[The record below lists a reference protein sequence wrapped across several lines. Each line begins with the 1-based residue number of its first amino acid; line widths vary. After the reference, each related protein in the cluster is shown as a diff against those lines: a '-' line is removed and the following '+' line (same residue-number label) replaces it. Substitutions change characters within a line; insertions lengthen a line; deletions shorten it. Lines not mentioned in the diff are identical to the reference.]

1 VARAKRQQNDSRPGL
16 FERWYVGLSND
27 RKRLELP
34 AKERDPNL
42 PRNYFL
48 NLGNGG
54 ATRLADQVAGPA
66 VVLPWLLG
74 ALGAPAFLVGLL
86 MPVKQTG
93 KLLPQLA
100 VSGWMRR
107 FQMRKG
113 FWYWSGLIQS
123 LCLLLMIPAA
133 GFLSPNLA
141 AGAVV
146 LLLGLFSVA
155 GGMGT
160 VAFQDVTGKTIP
172 RGRRGHLIAN
182 RFALGGL
189 LTVVAGL
196 LLTRFIGED
205 QSRLVYLGLIA
216 LGAVLWIMSSLAVA
230 GMREMPG
237 DADPHPRRFTQEVAA
252 GLSWFRRIA
261 AFRWFIVMRAGLL
274 GVEIATPFYILHSQ
288 ETLDKEPGN
297 LGLFILA
304 VGLAH
309 IVGSLFWGRVADH
322 SARAALLSGALLG
335 LAAGALTLSTSLLGD
350 DNIHVAWYMAIFALL
365 GLGESA
371 CNIGRKTWLVDAA
384 PPRERPTWVAF
395 SNTAI
400 GAVTLAAGGL
410 GVIADLIS
418 LNAMVL
424 TLMALTTLGLLG
436 AFRLPAPEAAVDVN
450 GDHARQ
456 L

>member
-1 VARAKRQQNDSRPGL
+1 LSDNNSERSRGRPGL
-16 FERWYVGLSND
+16 VERWYVGLSGD
-27 RKRLELP
+27 RKRLNLTP
-34 AKERDPNL
+34 QDRDPDL

-48 NLGNGG
+48 NMGNGG

-100 VSGWMRR
+100 ISGWMRR
-107 FQMRKG
+107 FSLRKG
-113 FWYWSGLIQS
+113 FWYWSGLIQA
-123 LCLLLMIPAA
+123 LCLLFMIPAA
-133 GFLSPNLA
+133 GFLPPEGA
-141 AGAVV
+141 AIAVV
-146 LLLGLFSVA
+146 VLLGLFSVA

-196 LLTRFIGED
+196 ILTRFIGED
-205 QSRLVYLGLIA
+205 QAVYVYFGLIA
-216 LGAVLWIMSSLAVA
+216 LGAVLWLLSSLAVA
-230 GMREMPG
+230 GMRELPG
-237 DADPHPRRFTQEVAA
+237 DAEPHPRRFTQEVRS
-252 GLSWFRRIA
+252 GLSWFKRIR
-261 AFRWFIVMRAGLL
+261 AFRWFILMRAGLL

-288 ETLDKEPGN
+288 QMLDKEPGN

-304 VGLAH
+304 VGIAH
-309 IVGSLFWGRVADH
+309 IIGSLFWGKIADF
-322 SARAALLSGALLG
+322 SSRATLISGALLG
-335 LAAGALTLSTSLLGD
+335 LAAGGLTLITGLISPDSL
-350 DNIHVAWYMAIFALL
+350 NVAWYMAIFALL

-371 CNIGRKTWLVDAA
+371 ANIGRKTWLVDAA
-384 PPRERPTWVAF
+384 PPTERPTWVAF

-410 GVIADLIS
+410 GVIADLVS
-418 LNAMVL
+418 LDAMVL
-424 TLMALTTLGLLG
+424 TLMALTVLGLVAALL
-436 AFRLPAPEAAVDVN
+436 LPPPEKAVDEN
-450 GDHARQ
+450 GDLARK